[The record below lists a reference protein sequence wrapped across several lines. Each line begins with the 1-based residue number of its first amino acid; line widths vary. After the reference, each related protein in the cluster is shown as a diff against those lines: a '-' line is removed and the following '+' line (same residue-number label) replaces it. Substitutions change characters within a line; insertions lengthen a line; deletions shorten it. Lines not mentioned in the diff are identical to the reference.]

1 MQIQHQA
8 ARKGENV
15 PVASW
20 LLPKRQRAAVLML
33 YDYARG
39 MDDLADDPA
48 RSPTQREQALLAV
61 ADHPPLWAQ
70 RYFDACARGELSAQV
85 GERLMQA
92 FLLDARQD
100 RYADWDALIQYCDY
114 SAASFGRGVLRI
126 WDEEQT
132 ANAAACDALCRL
144 LQILNHLQDIG
155 SDYHELGRIYLPQDM
170 MAAFGVSDAMLGAP
184 QMSAPLRAL
193 VNAMLDRAQPL
204 LAQARDLPP
213 SIASCGLRMQAAWVV
228 RIAARL
234 TQKLYAQD
242 ALAGRVKLTR
252 TEYFAALFYEGRG
265 DGR

>member
-1 MQIQHQA
+1 M
-8 ARKGENV
+8 
-15 PVASW
+15 
-20 LLPKRQRAAVLML
+20 

-39 MDDLADDPA
+39 MDNIADDPLLTPA
-48 RSPTQREQALLAV
+48 KREQALLAV
-61 ADHPPLWAQ
+61 KDDPPFWAQ
-70 RYFDACARGELSAQV
+70 RYYDACARGELSAQV
-85 GERLMQA
+85 GEQLMQA

-100 RYADWDALIQYCDY
+100 RYADWDALIGYCDD

-126 WDEEQT
+126 WDEEQS
-132 ANAAACDALCRL
+132 ANAAACDSLCRL
-144 LQILNHLQDIG
+144 LQILNHLQDIS
-155 SDYHELGRIYLPQDM
+155 SDYHELGRVYLPQDM
-170 MAAFGVSDAMLGAP
+170 MVEFGVSDAMLAEAH
-184 QMSAPLRAL
+184 MAAPLRAL

-213 SIASCGLRMQAAWVV
+213 SIASLGLRLQAAWVV

-252 TEYFAALFYEGRG
+252 TEYFSALFYEGRV